1 LERKSTYKVNTA
13 IENLLCYLWKPVLRG
28 EKEMSA
34 RDLSVL
40 ISVILI
46 VSMLIIPFPTW
57 LLSIL
62 IILNITLALLVLLVS
77 MNMTEPLQFSVF
89 PSLLLLLTLYRLGLN
104 VSTTRAILSHG
115 DAGGVVETFGTFVV
129 GGNIVVGLILFLIL
143 IIIQFIVITKG
154 AERVSEVAARFTLD
168 AMPGKQMSIDADLNA
183 GMISEQEARER
194 RKKVG
199 READFYGAMDGASK
213 FVKGD
218 AIASI
223 IIVLINLIAGIII
236 GMLQQG
242 MGLADAAKHFSLLSV
257 GDGIVSQIPALL
269 ISTATG
275 IVVTRAASE
284 GNLGQEITSQLLAY
298 PKLLYVAG
306 GTIFL
311 LGLFTP
317 INDLLT
323 IPIAG
328 MLAVGG
334 YMFSKVP
341 KTDKLQLEEMEEASG
356 ADEMKSPESVISLLN
371 VDPIEFEFGYG
382 LIPLADTNQGG
393 DLLDRIVMIR
403 RQLAIELGLVI
414 PVVRIRD
421 NIQLQPNEYRLKI
434 KGNEMARG
442 ELLLDHYL
450 AMSPG
455 IEDDSIEGID
465 TIEPSFG
472 LPAKWIT
479 DGMKERAEIFGYTV
493 VDPPS
498 VVSTHITEVIKAN
511 AYELLGRQE
520 TKQLIDHVKESYPI
534 LIEEVTPNPLSVGEV
549 QKVLSKLLKE
559 NVSIRNLPV
568 IFETLADFGKVT
580 TDTDILAEYVR
591 QALARQITNQY
602 ASQGETLKVATLSGK
617 AEKSVADAIQQTEH
631 GNYLALDPSISQR
644 ILESIA
650 KNIEQFSM
658 MEQTPIVLC
667 SPAVRMYVR
676 QLTERYFPKVPILSY
691 NELEANVEVQ
701 SVGVVNV
708 D

>member
-1 LERKSTYKVNTA
+1 
-13 IENLLCYLWKPVLRG
+13 
-28 EKEMSA
+28 MQA

-40 ISVILI
+40 MSVILI
-46 VSMLIIPFPTW
+46 VAMLIIPFPPW
-57 LLSIL
+57 LLSVL
-62 IILNITLALLVLLVS
+62 IIINIALALMVLLTA
-77 MNMTEPLQFSVF
+77 MNMKEALEFSIF
-89 PSLLLLLTLYRLGLN
+89 PSLILLMTLFRLGLN
-104 VSTTRAILSHG
+104 VSTTRSILSEG
-115 DAGGVVETFGTFVV
+115 EAGKVVETFGSFVT
-129 GGNIVVGLILFLIL
+129 GGNVIVGLVVFLIL

-154 AERVSEVAARFTLD
+154 SERVSEVAARFTLD

-183 GMISEQEARER
+183 GMISEHEARER
-194 RKKVG
+194 REKIS
-199 READFYGAMDGASK
+199 RESDFYGSMDGASK

-218 AIASI
+218 AIAGI
-223 IIVLINLIAGIII
+223 IITLINLLFGIVI
-236 GMLQQG
+236 GMMQL
-242 MGLADAAKHFSLLSV
+242 GLPFAEAAMRYSTLTV

-275 IVVTRAASE
+275 IVVTRAASD
-284 GNLGQEITSQLLAY
+284 GNIGKDITSQLFAY
-298 PKLLYVAG
+298 PKMLYVTG
-306 GTIFL
+306 GTIIL
-311 LGLFTP
+311 LGVLTP
-317 INDLLT
+317 IGLILT
-323 IPIAG
+323 LPIG
-328 MLAVGG
+328 GLMIFGG
-334 YMFSKVP
+334 YTIA
-341 KTDKLQLEEMEEASG
+341 KTPQPDKEQLLEMEEEIET
-356 ADEMKSPESVISLLN
+356 DEMKSPESVVNLLN

-403 RQLAIELGLVI
+403 RQLAIEMGLVI

-455 IEDDSIEGID
+455 IEDVSIEGID

-479 DGMKERAEIFGYTV
+479 EEMKEQAEIFGYTV

-498 VVSTHITEVIKAN
+498 VVSTHITEVIKNN
-511 AYELLGRQE
+511 AHELLGRQE

-549 QKVLSKLLKE
+549 QKVLAKLLRE

-568 IFETLADFGKVT
+568 IFETLADFAKST
-580 TDTDILAEYVR
+580 SDTDLLTEYAR
-591 QALARQITNQY
+591 QALARQITNQI
-602 ASQGETLKVATLSGK
+602 SQQGDSIKVVTLSGRVEK
-617 AEKSVADAIQQTEH
+617 MVAEGVQQTEH
-631 GNYLALDPSISQR
+631 GNYLSMDPTVSQN

-650 KNIEQFSM
+650 SQVEQLSL

-676 QLTERYFPKVPILSY
+676 QLTERYFPQIPILSY
-691 NELEANVEVQ
+691 NELEANAEVQ
-701 SVGVVNV
+701 SVGVVNI

>member
-1 LERKSTYKVNTA
+1 
-13 IENLLCYLWKPVLRG
+13 
-28 EKEMSA
+28 MSA
-34 RDLSVL
+34 RDLSV
-40 ISVILI
+40 IFGVILI
-46 VSMLIIPFPTW
+46 VAMLIIPFPSW
-57 LLSIL
+57 LLSVL
-62 IILNITLALLVLLVS
+62 IMVNISIALLVLLNT

-89 PSLLLLLTLYRLGLN
+89 PSLLLILTLFRLGLN
-104 VSTTRAILSHG
+104 VSTTRSILSHG
-115 DAGGVVETFGTFVV
+115 EAGGVVEVFGSFVV
-129 GGNIVVGLILFLIL
+129 GGNVVVGMVVFLIL

-154 AERVSEVAARFTLD
+154 SERVSEVAARFTLD

-183 GMISEQEARER
+183 GMISEQQARER
-194 RKKVG
+194 REKVS

-218 AIASI
+218 AIAGI
-223 IIVLINLIAGIII
+223 IIVLINLIFGIVI
-236 GMLQQG
+236 GMTQQG
-242 MGLADAAKHFSLLSV
+242 LAIGEAAQRYSLLTV

-275 IVVTRAASE
+275 IVVTRAASD
-284 GNLGQEITSQLLAY
+284 GNLGFDISSQLTAY
-298 PKLLYVAG
+298 PKMLYVAG

-317 INDLLT
+317 ITDLLT
-323 IPIAG
+323 IPLAAV
-328 MLAVGG
+328 MAVGG
-334 YMFSKVP
+334 YMLTRVP
-341 KTDKLQLEEMEEASG
+341 EPDKQQLEEMEEEVQM
-356 ADEMKSPESVISLLN
+356 DEMKSPESVVNLLN

-455 IEDDSIEGID
+455 IEDESVEGID

-479 DGMKERAEIFGYTV
+479 EEMKEQAEIFGYTV

-498 VVSTHITEVIKAN
+498 VVSTHITEVIKSN
-511 AYELLGRQE
+511 AHELLGRQE
-520 TKQLIDHVKESYPI
+520 TKQLIDHLRESYPI
-534 LIEEVTPNPLSVGEV
+534 LVEEATPNPLSVGEI
-549 QKVLSKLLKE
+549 QKVLGKLLKE

-568 IFETLADFGKVT
+568 IFETLADYGKVT
-580 TDTDILAEYVR
+580 TDTEILAEYVR

-602 ASQGETLKVATLSGK
+602 ARAGETLKVITLSGRVEK
-617 AEKSVADAIQQTEH
+617 MIAEGVQQTEH
-631 GNYLALDPSISQR
+631 GNYLSLDPAVSQG

-650 KNIEQFSM
+650 SQVEQLSI
-658 MEQTPIVLC
+658 MEQTPIILC

-676 QLTERYFPKVPILSY
+676 QLTERYFSQIPVLSY

-708 D
+708 E

>member
-1 LERKSTYKVNTA
+1 MA
-13 IENLLCYLWKPVLRG
+13 
-28 EKEMSA
+28 A

-40 ISVILI
+40 LSVILI
-46 VSMLIIPFPTW
+46 VAMLIIPFPHW
-57 LLSIL
+57 LLSFL
-62 IILNITLALLVLLVS
+62 IIINISLALLVILTS
-77 MNMTEPLQFSVF
+77 MNMKEPLDFAIF
-89 PSLLLLLTLYRLGLN
+89 PSLILLLTLFRLGLN
-104 VSTTRAILSHG
+104 VSTTRAILSEG
-115 DAGGVVETFGTFVV
+115 DAGKVVETFGTFVT
-129 GGNIVVGLILFLIL
+129 GGNVLVGFVVFIIL

-154 AERVSEVAARFTLD
+154 SERVSEVAARFTLD

-183 GMISEQEARER
+183 GVISEHQARER
-194 RKKVG
+194 REKVS

-218 AIASI
+218 AIAGV
-223 IIVLINLIAGIII
+223 IIVLINMMFGIII
-236 GMLQQG
+236 GMMQMG
-242 MGLADAAKHFSLLSV
+242 MGFGEAAGHFTMLTV

-284 GNLGQEITSQLLAY
+284 GNLGSDITDQLFAY
-298 PKLLYVAG
+298 PSMLYVAA

-317 INDLLT
+317 IGLFITL
-323 IPIAG
+323 PIAG
-328 MLAVGG
+328 IMAFGA
-334 YMFSKVP
+334 YRISKS
-341 KTDKLQLEEMEEASG
+341 KNQQDQNEEEIEEEIEM
-356 ADEMKSPESVISLLN
+356 DEMKSPESVVNLLN

-403 RQLAIELGLVI
+403 RQLAIEMGLVI

-442 ELLLDHYL
+442 EILLDHYL
-450 AMSPG
+450 AMAPG

-479 DGMKERAEIFGYTV
+479 EEMKDSAEMFGYTV

-498 VVSTHITEVIKAN
+498 VVSTHITEMIKQHAH
-511 AYELLGRQE
+511 ELLGRQE
-520 TKQLIDHVKESYPI
+520 TKQLIDHLKESYPI
-534 LIEEVTPNPLSVGEV
+534 LVDEVTPTPLGIGEI
-549 QKVLSKLLKE
+549 QKVLSKLLREK
-559 NVSIRNLPV
+559 VSIRNLPV
-568 IFETLADFGKVT
+568 IFETLADFGKMSS
-580 TDTDILAEYVR
+580 DTELLGEYVR
-591 QALARQITNQY
+591 QALAKQITSQY
-602 ASQGETLKVATLSGK
+602 ASANQTLKVITLSGK
-617 AEKSVADAIQQTEH
+617 VEKAVADGVQQTDH
-631 GNYLALDPSISQR
+631 GNYLSIDPELSQT
-644 ILESIA
+644 IIEAIA
-650 KNIEQFSM
+650 KEVEQLSIQ
-658 MEQTPIVLC
+658 EQTPILLC

-676 QLTERYFPKVPILSY
+676 QLTDRYFPQLPVLSY

-708 D
+708 I

>member
-1 LERKSTYKVNTA
+1 
-13 IENLLCYLWKPVLRG
+13 
-28 EKEMSA
+28 MSGK
-34 RDLSVL
+34 DLSV
-40 ISVILI
+40 IFGVILI
-46 VSMLIIPFPTW
+46 VAMLIIPFPSW

-62 IILNITLALLVLLVS
+62 IMVNISIALLVLLNT

-89 PSLLLLLTLYRLGLN
+89 PSLLLILTLFRLGLN
-104 VSTTRAILSHG
+104 VSTTRSILSHG
-115 DAGGVVETFGTFVV
+115 EAGGVVEVFGSFVV
-129 GGNIVVGLILFLIL
+129 GGNVVVGMVVFFILV
-143 IIIQFIVITKG
+143 IIQFIVITKG
-154 AERVSEVAARFTLD
+154 SERVSEVAARFTLD

-183 GMISEQEARER
+183 GMISEQQARER
-194 RKKVG
+194 REKVS
-199 READFYGAMDGASK
+199 RESDFYGAMDGASK

-218 AIASI
+218 AIAGI
-223 IIVLINLIAGIII
+223 IIVLINLIFGIVI
-236 GMLQQG
+236 GMAQQG
-242 MGLADAAKHFSLLSV
+242 LAIGDAAQRYSLLTV

-275 IVVTRAASE
+275 IVVTRAASD
-284 GNLGQEITSQLLAY
+284 GNLGFDITSQLTAY
-298 PKLLYVAG
+298 PKMLYVAG
-306 GTIFL
+306 GTIFM

-317 INDLLT
+317 ITDLLT
-323 IPIAG
+323 IPLAG
-328 MLAVGG
+328 LLAYGG
-334 YMFSKVP
+334 YAFSRVP
-341 KTDKLQLEEMEEASG
+341 EPDQQQLQEMEEDIQM
-356 ADEMKSPESVISLLN
+356 DEMKSPESVVNLLN

-382 LIPLADTNQGG
+382 LIPLADANQGG

-455 IEDDSIEGID
+455 IEDESIEGID
-465 TIEPSFG
+465 TVEPSFG

-479 DGMKERAEIFGYTV
+479 EEMKEQAEIFGYTV

-511 AYELLGRQE
+511 AHELLGRQE
-520 TKQLIDHVKESYPI
+520 TKQLIDHLRESYPI
-534 LIEEVTPNPLSVGEV
+534 LVEEATPNPLSVGEI
-549 QKVLSKLLKE
+549 QKVLGKLLRE
-559 NVSIRNLPV
+559 NVSIRNLPI
-568 IFETLADFGKVT
+568 IFETLADYGKVT

-602 ASQGETLKVATLSGK
+602 SRNGETLKVITLSGRVEK
-617 AEKSVADAIQQTEH
+617 MVAEGVQQTEH
-631 GNYLALDPSISQR
+631 GNYLSLDPSVSQG
-644 ILESIA
+644 ILESVA
-650 KNIEQFSM
+650 SQVEQLSI
-658 MEQTPIVLC
+658 MEQTPIILC

-676 QLTERYFPKVPILSY
+676 QLTERYFAQIPVLSY

-701 SVGVVNV
+701 SVGVVNIE
-708 D
+708 

>member
-1 LERKSTYKVNTA
+1 
-13 IENLLCYLWKPVLRG
+13 
-28 EKEMSA
+28 MSGK
-34 RDLSVL
+34 DLSVIL
-40 ISVILI
+40 GVILI
-46 VSMLIIPFPTW
+46 VAMLIIPFPSW

-62 IILNITLALLVLLVS
+62 IMVNISIALLVLLNT

-89 PSLLLLLTLYRLGLN
+89 PSLLLILTLFRLGLN
-104 VSTTRAILSHG
+104 VSTTRSILSHG
-115 DAGGVVETFGTFVV
+115 EAGGVVEVFGSFVV
-129 GGNIVVGLILFLIL
+129 GGNVVVGMVVFLIL

-154 AERVSEVAARFTLD
+154 SERVSEVAARFTLD

-183 GMISEQEARER
+183 GMISEQQARER
-194 RKKVG
+194 REKVS
-199 READFYGAMDGASK
+199 RESDFYGAMDGASK

-218 AIASI
+218 AIAGI
-223 IIVLINLIAGIII
+223 IIVLINLIFGIII
-236 GMLQQG
+236 GMTQQG
-242 MGLADAAKHFSLLSV
+242 LAIGEAAQRYSLLTV

-275 IVVTRAASE
+275 IVVTRAASD
-284 GNLGQEITSQLLAY
+284 GNLGFDITSQLMAY
-298 PKLLYVAG
+298 PKMLYVAG

-317 INDLLT
+317 ITDLLT
-323 IPIAG
+323 IP
-328 MLAVGG
+328 LAALMVFGG
-334 YMFSKVP
+334 YSFSRVREP
-341 KTDKLQLEEMEEASG
+341 DTQQLQEMEEDIQM
-356 ADEMKSPESVISLLN
+356 DEMKSPESVVNLLN

-382 LIPLADTNQGG
+382 LIPLADANQGG

-455 IEDDSIEGID
+455 IDDDSIEGID

-479 DGMKERAEIFGYTV
+479 EEMKEQAEIFGYTV

-511 AYELLGRQE
+511 AHELLGRQE
-520 TKQLIDHVKESYPI
+520 TKQLIDHLRESYPI
-534 LIEEVTPNPLSVGEV
+534 LVEEATPNPLSVGEI
-549 QKVLSKLLKE
+549 QKVLGKLLRE
-559 NVSIRNLPV
+559 NVSIRNLPI
-568 IFETLADFGKVT
+568 IFETLADYGKVT

-602 ASQGETLKVATLSGK
+602 SRNGETLKVITLSGRVEK
-617 AEKSVADAIQQTEH
+617 VIAEGVQQTEH
-631 GNYLALDPSISQR
+631 GNYLSLDPAVSQG
-644 ILESIA
+644 ILESVA
-650 KNIEQFSM
+650 NQVEQLSI
-658 MEQTPIVLC
+658 MEQTPIILC

-676 QLTERYFPKVPILSY
+676 QLTERYFAQIPVLSY

-708 D
+708 E

>member
-1 LERKSTYKVNTA
+1 
-13 IENLLCYLWKPVLRG
+13 
-28 EKEMSA
+28 MSA

-40 ISVILI
+40 LSVILI
-46 VSMLIIPFPTW
+46 IAMLIIPFPTW

-89 PSLLLLLTLYRLGLN
+89 PSLLLLLTLFRLGLN

-143 IIIQFIVITKG
+143 IIIQFVVITKG
-154 AERVSEVAARFTLD
+154 SERVSEVAARFTLD

-183 GMISEQEARER
+183 GMITEHQARER
-194 RKKVG
+194 REKVS

-223 IIVLINLIAGIII
+223 IIVFINLIAGIII

-257 GDGIVSQIPALL
+257 GDGIVSQVPALL

-284 GNLGQEITSQLLAY
+284 GNLGREITSQLFAF
-298 PKLLYVAG
+298 PKMLYVAG

-317 INDLLT
+317 INDILT
-323 IPIAG
+323 IPVAG
-328 MLAVGG
+328 MLVLGG
-334 YMFSKVP
+334 YRFSRVP
-341 KTDKLQLEEMEEASG
+341 AQDKLQLEQMDENIQS
-356 ADEMKSPESVISLLN
+356 DEMKSPESVINLLN

-382 LIPLADTNQGG
+382 LIPLADANQGG

-479 DGMKERAEIFGYTV
+479 EEMKERAEIFGYTV

-498 VVSTHITEVIKAN
+498 VVSTHITEVIKGN

-520 TKQLIDHVKESYPI
+520 TKQLIDHLKDSYPI

-549 QKVLSKLLKE
+549 QKVLAKLLKE
-559 NVSIRNLPV
+559 NVSVRNLPV

-580 TDTDILAEYVR
+580 SDTDILAEYVR
-591 QALARQITNQY
+591 QALARQITSQY
-602 ASQGETLKVATLSGK
+602 LGQEDTLKVATLSGK
-617 AEKSVADAIQQTEH
+617 AEKTIADAIQQTEH
-631 GNYLALDPSISQR
+631 GNYLSLEPSISQK

-650 KNIEQFSM
+650 GHLEQFSM
-658 MEQTPIVLC
+658 LEQTPIVLC

-676 QLTERYFPKVPILSY
+676 QLTERYFPKVPVLSY

-701 SVGVVNV
+701 SIGVVSV